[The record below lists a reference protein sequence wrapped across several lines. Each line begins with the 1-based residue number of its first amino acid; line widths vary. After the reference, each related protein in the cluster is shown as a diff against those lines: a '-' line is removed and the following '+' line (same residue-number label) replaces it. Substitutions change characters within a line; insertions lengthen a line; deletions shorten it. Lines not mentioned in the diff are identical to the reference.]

1 MFKAK
6 LLDCFLQ
13 EKKKYLYIYFEPFY
27 TVLDDNDSW
36 KKISA

>member
-13 EKKKYLYIYFEPFY
+13 EKIYIYFEPFY